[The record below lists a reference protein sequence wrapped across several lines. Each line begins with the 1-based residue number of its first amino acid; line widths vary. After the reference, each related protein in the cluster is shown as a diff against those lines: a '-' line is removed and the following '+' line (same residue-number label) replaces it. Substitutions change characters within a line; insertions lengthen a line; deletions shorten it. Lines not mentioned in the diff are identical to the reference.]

1 MEKFKD
7 AFRKT
12 QGYAAFKGSLMRDEV
27 IFSRESGAFKLPYVQ
42 DCFVTFSA
50 GRVSIAIQPEEP
62 PAPVLNVDDW
72 FDIPVPPFPN
82 LETAPRI
89 SRSRYSDL
97 ETYLLGRLRK
107 PLEPPRSPIIPA
119 SHFDF
124 EGDDPQAAETL
135 FKKAGLK

>member
-27 IFSRESGAFKLPYVQ
+27 IFSRDCGAFKLPYVQ

-97 ETYLLGRLRK
+97 ETLAAILHAESYINNLKMGFPNIR
-107 PLEPPRSPIIPA
+107 PA
-119 SHFDF
+119 GESFTDTVNNHLK
-124 EGDDPQAAETL
+124 T
-135 FKKAGLK
+135 AGLK